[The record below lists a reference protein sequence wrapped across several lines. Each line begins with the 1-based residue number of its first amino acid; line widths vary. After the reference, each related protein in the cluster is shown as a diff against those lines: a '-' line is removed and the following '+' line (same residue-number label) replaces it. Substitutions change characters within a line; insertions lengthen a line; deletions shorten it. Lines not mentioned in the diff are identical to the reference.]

1 MSQMIE
7 VKTAELEGAALDWA
21 VAKAEGLPVCVMSV
35 ADQMAQFQPGDFTDY
50 EREQLWQ
57 IKKPKVR
64 IAEEVSHHSKPCPS
78 YSTDWSQGG
87 LLIDEHRVL
96 FGQDFGIFVATI
108 PGLAPT
114 HAAGKTHLIASCRA
128 IVAAKLG
135 DTVQVP
141 AELVTP

>member
-21 VAKAEGLPVCVMSV
+21 IGKVEA
-35 ADQMAQFQPGDFTDY
+35 GDNWENEFF
-50 EREQLWQ
+50 RLGWLQRWA
-57 IKKPKVR
+57 P
-64 IAEEVSHHSKPCPS
+64 
-78 YSTDWSQGG
+78 STDWSQGG

-96 FGQDFGIFVATI
+96 FGQHFGVFVATI

-114 HAAGKTHLIASCRA
+114 HAAGETHLIASCRV